1 MQNCCTHPTE
11 IVRSSAEAL
20 EKQASFFKA
29 LGHPVRLGIVE
40 LLLGGERCV
49 CELQENSGRDMS
61 TISSHLKSLKAAG
74 VIRSEQRGKNI
85 YYSLCCP
92 CVALVLESIRNKVA
106 KNI

>member
-1 MQNCCTHPTE
+1 MSDCSCSTVE
-11 IVRSSAEAL
+11 IVRSSAENL

-40 LLLGGERCV
+40 MLLGGECCV
-49 CELQENSGRDMS
+49 CELHENSQRDMS

-92 CVALVLESIRNKVA
+92 CVALVLESIRTKVQ

>member
-1 MQNCCTHPTE
+1 MSNCTCSGE
-11 IVRSSAEAL
+11 KIIASSALEL
-20 EKQASFFKA
+20 EKQACFFKA

-40 LLLGGERCV
+40 MLLAGERCV
-49 CELQENSGRDMS
+49 CELHENSGRDMS

-106 KNI
+106 NNI

>member
-1 MQNCCTHPTE
+1 MSDCTCTGKE
-11 IVRSSAEAL
+11 IISSSALEL

-49 CELQENSGRDMS
+49 CELHKDSQRDMS

>member
-1 MQNCCTHPTE
+1 MTQCSTTTTP
-11 IVRSSAEAL
+11 ISSSAEEL
-20 EKQASFFKA
+20 EKQANFFKA
-29 LGHPVRLGIVE
+29 LGHPVRLAIVE
-40 LLLGGERCV
+40 MLLAGERCV
-49 CELQENSGRDMS
+49 CELHENSQRDMS

-92 CVALVLESIRNKVA
+92 CVALVLESIRNKVC

>member
-1 MQNCCTHPTE
+1 MSDCSCSTDK
-11 IVRSSAEAL
+11 IVCSSAENL

-40 LLLGGERCV
+40 MLLNGERCV
-49 CELQENSGRDMS
+49 CELHKDSGRDMS

-92 CVALVLESIRNKVA
+92 CVALVLESIRSKVER
-106 KNI
+106 NI